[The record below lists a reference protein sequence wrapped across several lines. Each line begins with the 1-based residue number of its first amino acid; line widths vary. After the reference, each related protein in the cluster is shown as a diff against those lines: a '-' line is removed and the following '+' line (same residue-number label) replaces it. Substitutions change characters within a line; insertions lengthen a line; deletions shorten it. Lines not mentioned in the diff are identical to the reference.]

1 MTGAGAK
8 TFGRF
13 LRSVS
18 GSIRFTG
25 VLSYSTGL
33 AKAAYGAIRFTATL
47 TRKVMF
53 KRSVVGSMTMAG
65 NSSRT
70 QAYRVRLIAGTI
82 HFTGLAR
89 NAAVYVLKGL
99 SRFGFSTRER

>member
-1 MTGAGAK
+1 MPFAGTLTKKAQFKRNTG
-8 TFGRF
+8 
-13 LRSVS
+13 

-25 VLSYSTGL
+25 TATRGILL
-33 AKAAYGAIRFTATL
+33 KAAVGAIHFAGAL

-65 NSSRT
+65 LGVRT
-70 QAYRVRLIAGTI
+70 QTYRRRLIVGTI